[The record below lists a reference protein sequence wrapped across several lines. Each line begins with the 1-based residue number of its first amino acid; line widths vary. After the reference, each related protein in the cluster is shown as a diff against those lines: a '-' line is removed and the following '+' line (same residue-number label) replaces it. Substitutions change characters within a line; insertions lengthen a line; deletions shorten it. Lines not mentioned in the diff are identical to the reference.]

1 VEDCQNVA
9 PLAGDVL
16 FGTTTKASDA
26 EWQAMEAEGIA

>member
-9 PLAGDVL
+9 PLAGDAL